1 MICQYDVNGL
11 SLIILLRSCTPC
23 NRAKATGCLS
33 AEDEWDSSEVIN
45 NTAVT
50 PLVPGERE

>member
-23 NRAKATGCLS
+23 NRAKATRCLS

-50 PLVPGERE
+50 PLVPGDPG